1 MSKEWIHPT
10 GVITVRAAQ
19 EQRVH
24 GFGWTIP
31 SNRVSS
37 AFAFLL
43 ALMGTHVIV
52 ADISLAPASMARIGT
67 VDERFQSYNIE
78 MVEVTGGPFWKPYA
92 AQTNAPGLV
101 SERKPKDLGNA
112 RLQRLAKALSP
123 AFVRISG
130 TSANTT
136 YFAETGDAAA
146 APPAG
151 FKSVL
156 TPRQWQGVVGFSRA
170 VDAPIVTSFAI
181 AKGVRDARGVWASGQ
196 ARRFLDATSAMGGR
210 VAAAELMNEPDL
222 PAIGGAGD
230 GYDAAAYGRDF
241 AAFRDFM
248 KQEVTDAL
256 ILGPG
261 TASGPSDSAEAFAA
275 AAHGVDAVS
284 FHFYGAVSKRCGDQM
299 TEETALSEAWL
310 SRTDRAFALYRA
322 LRDRF
327 APGKPIWLTETADA
341 ACGGNPSAATFLDTF
356 RYLDQLG
363 RLAKAGVQIVM
374 HNTLA
379 ASDYGLLDEKTSL
392 PRPNY
397 WGALLWRQLMGTIV
411 LDSGVPIQMG
421 LHVYAHCERRVSGG
435 GGVTLLVIN
444 NDRNAARTLV
454 VPKTSER
461 YTLDAATLQDVAIR
475 LNGHTLVLDDAGE
488 LPRLSGVTTAAGPLI
503 FAPATITFLAIPGAG
518 NSTCR

>member
-1 MSKEWIHPT
+1 
-10 GVITVRAAQ
+10 
-19 EQRVH
+19 VH
-24 GFGWTIP
+24 AFGWTTP
-31 SNRVSS
+31 SNRVSR
-37 AFAFLL
+37 AFALLL
-43 ALMGTHVIV
+43 ALTGTHVIT
-52 ADISLAPASMARIGT
+52 AEISLAPATMARIGT

-78 MVEVTGGPFWKPYA
+78 MVEVTGGLFWKPYA

-112 RLQRLAKALSP
+112 RLRRLAAALSP

-136 YFAETGDAAA
+136 YFAETGDAGS

-156 TPRQWQGVVGFSRA
+156 TRRQWQGVVDFSRA

-181 AKGVRDARGVWASGQ
+181 VQGIREARSVWTSGQ
-196 ARRFLDATSAMGGR
+196 ARRLLDATRAMGGR

-222 PAIGGAGD
+222 PSIGGAGD

-241 AAFRDFM
+241 AVFRAFM
-248 KQEVTDAL
+248 KHEVTEAL
-256 ILGPG
+256 VLGPG
-261 TASGPSDSAEAFAA
+261 TGSGPSDAATAFAA
-275 AAHGVDAVS
+275 AAQGVDAVS
-284 FHFYGAVSKRCGDQM
+284 YHYYGAVSKRCGDEV
-299 TEETALSEAWL
+299 TEEAALSEARL
-310 SRTDRAFALYRA
+310 SRTDQAFALYRM

-327 APGKPIWLTETADA
+327 APGRPIWLTETADA

-379 ASDYGLLDEKTSL
+379 ASDYGLLDEETFL

-435 GGVTLLVIN
+435 VTLLVIN

-461 YTLDAATLQDVAIR
+461 YTLDAATMQDVAIR
-475 LNGHTLVLDDAGE
+475 LNGATLVLDDAGD
-488 LPRLSGVTTAAGPLI
+488 LPRLSGLRIEAGPLI
-503 FAPATITFLAIPGAG
+503 VAPATITFLAIPSAG
-518 NSTCR
+518 NRACR